1 MPVYI
6 FVGPAA
12 ALIGIVAIFFV
23 MRNRSTQKK
32 SMYSSR
38 RGQIERKV
46 QAARARTLAPRGRS
60 QKPPTSA
67 EIAAASPMAPPGAP
81 AYEAPAAPPRQ
92 AWEQPAAPP
101 APEYAPPPSAPEYM
115 APAAPAPAPP
125 AAPFSEP
132 YSPAPAPAQ
141 PEWSTP
147 APSEPAWT
155 PAPAPAPDFSAP
167 AEPAAAAEP
176 ATPVST
182 PAGGGASWEVV
193 GGGAAQPEPA
203 SEPRGKKGKDEPKQQ
218 QETGGAWSLSSGQA
232 PGAAGEEGDEEV
244 KKPSAAMAL
253 AQYAV
258 LVVGLVMVLIGV
270 LVMVANSK
278 VT

>member
-6 FVGPAA
+6 VIGPAA
-12 ALIGIVAIFFV
+12 AIIGIVAIFFV

-46 QAARARTLAPRGRS
+46 QAARSRTLAPHGRS
-60 QKPPTSA
+60 QKPPTTA
-67 EIAAASPMAPPGAP
+67 EIAAGVPMAPT
-81 AYEAPAAPPRQ
+81 YEAPAAPPRQ

-101 APEYAPPPSAPEYM
+101 APPEYTPPPAPEYA
-115 APAAPAPAPP
+115 APAAATPAPP
-125 AAPFSEP
+125 ATPFAEPFSP
-132 YSPAPAPAQ
+132 PPAPAQ
-141 PEWSTP
+141 PEWATP
-147 APSEPAWT
+147 APSEPVWT
-155 PAPAPAPDFSAP
+155 PAPAPASDFSAP
-167 AEPAAAAEP
+167 AEPAAPAAAEP
-176 ATPVST
+176 ATPIST

-193 GGGAAQPEPA
+193 GGDAPQPEPA
-203 SEPRGKKGKDEPKQQ
+203 SEPRGKKSKDEQKQQ
-218 QETGGAWSLSSGQA
+218 TGGAWSLSSGEA
-232 PGAAGEEGDEEV
+232 AGAAGDEGDEEV
-244 KKPSAAMAL
+244 KKPSAAMAI

-270 LVMVANSK
+270 LVMVANAK

>member
-6 FVGPAA
+6 LIGPAA

-60 QKPPTSA
+60 QTPPTAA
-67 EIAAASPMAPPGAP
+67 EIAAAPAAAP

-101 APEYAPPPSAPEYM
+101 PPPEYTPPPPPEYA
-115 APAAPAPAPP
+115 APAAAAFAPP
-125 AAPFSEP
+125 AAPPTPFAEP
-132 YSPAPAPAQ
+132 FAPAPEQAPEPAQ
-141 PEWSTP
+141 PEWNPPP
-147 APSEPAWT
+147 APSEPVWT
-155 PAPAPAPDFSAP
+155 PAPAPAPDFSVP
-167 AEPAAAAEP
+167 AEPAVRAEPAPAAEP

-182 PAGGGASWEVV
+182 PAGGGAAWEIV
-193 GGGAAQPEPA
+193 GAGVPQAEPA
-203 SEPRGKKGKDEPKQQ
+203 SEPRGKKANKDEAQP
-218 QETGGAWSLSSGQA
+218 TGAAWSLSSGEPA
-232 PGAAGEEGDEEV
+232 GTAGEEGDEEV

-258 LVVGLVMVLIGV
+258 
-270 LVMVANSK
+270 
-278 VT
+278 

>member
-6 FVGPAA
+6 LVGPAA

-60 QKPPTSA
+60 QKPPTPS
-67 EIAAASPMAPPGAP
+67 EIAAAAPMAP
-81 AYEAPAAPPRQ
+81 AYEAPPAPPRQ

-101 APEYAPPPSAPEYM
+101 PPEYTPPPPAPDYA
-115 APAAPAPAPP
+115 APAAAAPAPFA
-125 AAPFSEP
+125 EP
-132 YSPAPAPAQ
+132 SAPAQ
-141 PEWSTP
+141 PEWGSPP
-147 APSEPAWT
+147 AGEPVWT
-155 PAPAPAPDFSAP
+155 PAPAAPPDFSAP
-167 AEPAAAAEP
+167 AEPAPAPEP

-193 GGGAAQPEPA
+193 GAGVPRTEPA
-203 SEPRGKKGKDEPKQQ
+203 SEPRGKKGKDDQKQQ
-218 QETGGAWSLSSGQA
+218 TGAAWSLSSGDA
-232 PGAAGEEGDEEV
+232 PGAGGEEGDEEV
-244 KKPSAAMAL
+244 KQPSATMAL
-253 AQYAV
+253 VQYAV
-258 LVVGLVMVLIGV
+258 IVVGLGMVLIGV
-270 LVMVANSK
+270 LVMVANAK